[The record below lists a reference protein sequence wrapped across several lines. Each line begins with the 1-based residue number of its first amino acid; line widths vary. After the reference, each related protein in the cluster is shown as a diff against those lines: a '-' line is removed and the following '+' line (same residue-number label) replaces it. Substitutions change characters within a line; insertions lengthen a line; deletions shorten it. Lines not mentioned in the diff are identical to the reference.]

1 MIDRSFAARDRA
13 MSAANVLEPISQATI
28 VSHYRGASGELRRP
42 LALWVYV
49 ARGMGRI
56 ILSVLALPFV

>member
-1 MIDRSFAARDRA
+1 MIDRSFAIRDRA
-13 MSAANVLEPISQATI
+13 MSAPNVPEPVSRSTI
-28 VSHYRGASGELRRP
+28 VSHHSGGSGELRRP

-49 ARGMGRI
+49 ARGLGRI

>member
-1 MIDRSFAARDRA
+1 MMNRSVAAVDRA
-13 MSAANVLEPISQATI
+13 ISVPESPEPRI
-28 VSHYRGASGELRRP
+28 VPLGDVGSGELRPP